1 MLMILAGPA
10 ERFMPRLACR
20 IFLQPEALSPYC
32 HLDPAQASFGA
43 HISYERIRWTEV
55 RHEIWRLGRSIMLEG
70 MRIARF
76 SFNDRPQYA
85 FVQHDDADDKDY
97 LIALDGYPLS
107 AQTVKPTGER
117 HAVDGD
123 GVRLLAPVI
132 PSKVYGLAKNYQA
145 HTAFMAESG
154 MSDITEPP
162 ERMMIF
168 AKPSTAVIGPDDPIV
183 YPSYSKQMCYE
194 PEVAVVIGRIAK
206 NVPEDKAMDY
216 VLGFTCVNDVT
227 LRDLQQGDPM
237 WTRSK
242 GFDTSCPLGPWIETD
257 LDYANAPISF
267 SLNGRDVP
275 EASGNTSNLIHSIP
289 EQIAFISSFSTL
301 LPGDVI
307 MTGTPHASGSLAP
320 RDEAVVH
327 IEGIGSLRNVVV
339 SA

>member
-1 MLMILAGPA
+1 
-10 ERFMPRLACR
+10 
-20 IFLQPEALSPYC
+20 
-32 HLDPAQASFGA
+32 
-43 HISYERIRWTEV
+43 
-55 RHEIWRLGRSIMLEG
+55 

-76 SFNDRPQYA
+76 SYNDRPQYA
-85 FVQHDDADDKDY
+85 FVQHDDSDNRDY

-107 AQTVKPTGER
+107 AQAVKPTGER
-117 HAVDGD
+117 YAVDGE
-123 GVRLLAPVI
+123 GIRLLAPVI

-145 HTAFMAESG
+145 HARFMAEAG
-154 MSDITEPP
+154 MSDITEAP

-183 YPSYSKQMCYE
+183 YPAYSHQMCYE

-206 NVPEDKAMDY
+206 NVPVEHAMDY

-227 LRDLQQGDPM
+227 LRDLQQNDPM

-242 GFDTSCPLGPWIETD
+242 GFDTSCPLGPWIETE
-257 LDYANAPISF
+257 LDFANTGISF
-267 SLNGRDVP
+267 SLNGETVP
-275 EASGNTSNLIHSIP
+275 EASGNTSKLIHSIP

-307 MTGTPHASGSLAP
+307 MTGTPHASGSLRP

-327 IEGIGSLRNVVV
+327 IDGIGDLRNVVV